1 VWYKR
6 CPPGNV
12 KEDVMY
18 RVRSLL
24 KVNRD
29 GWNGAIENVARL
41 NEIAEQRGWQQASVW
56 TQTFGPFNEI
66 VIEIDYPD
74 LATYERETAAFL
86 ADDGAVKLMLDGLQ
100 FLRTDEVGYN
110 EMWQRAE
117 VVPAPE

>member
-1 VWYKR
+1 
-6 CPPGNV
+6 
-12 KEDVMY
+12 MY